1 MKSRRFRKAPK
12 LPPGS
17 RSTALTAPTQRT
29 GFGMSNVPQMPSGP
43 TQYEQQN
50 RQQPP
55 NTISDISPRNMFSP
69 LQPVQPFGPPYVT
82 TPLQWNYPT
91 GYNIDIAPAHLVFM
105 QSLRLMAAS
114 WGPLATIIQTRIDQF
129 MRMPIA
135 IQIRDKPKVTNPR
148 IDEIKQFFKMPDRK
162 TLWDPWVRAMMYE
175 LLVTDA
181 VSIDTSWRTNDGKP
195 YAITIIDGAMI
206 KPLIDDMGR
215 RPDAPDPAYQQMR
228 FGLPSI
234 NLTED
239 ELIYAPMRPRP
250 QMPIYGYPPTEQ
262 IIVNIASGISRETY
276 QAKFWREGTMPELIM
291 TVPETWNP
299 QQTVQF
305 QGMFDSVMAGN
316 TMTKSRIRFVPSG
329 MKPFDVK
336 NANGEGLKADID
348 EWLVRV
354 ACYAYSVSPSPFIR
368 QMNRATA
375 ETAQDEAQEEGLHPL
390 MTWFQDAIMN
400 RLIQDPRYGFGY
412 DDIEFVYKPEKQV
425 DPLVEMQTETGYAKE
440 GVKTRNEV
448 RLLLDYEPMP
458 GGDEL
463 TVDTPNG
470 PVPLAETLEANR
482 QKALAVPDQIAQ
494 DNESHDA
501 QMQQMKSG
509 PPAVGK
515 AARITFRE
523 SPSPGPRG
531 APAIHDG
538 RCRCNDCLV
547 VGKGAFAAGRARRRA
562 FAGYPVG
569 NSQALQR
576 R

>member
-1 MKSRRFRKAPK
+1 MKKRRFQKAPK
-12 LPPGS
+12 LPPGA
-17 RSTALTAPTQRT
+17 RSTALSVPRQRV
-29 GFGMSNVPQMPSGP
+29 GVGESNVMQEPSGP
-43 TQYEQQN
+43 TQYQARNQP
-50 RQQPP
+50 QPP
-55 NTISDISPRNMFSP
+55 PFIADVDPGRNIYSP
-69 LQPVQPFGPPYVT
+69 LQPVQPFGPPWIT
-82 TPLQWNYPT
+82 TTRQWDYIS
-91 GYNIDIAPAHLVFM
+91 GYNIDIAPAHVVFM
-105 QSLRLMAAS
+105 QSLRLMAQS

-129 MRMPIA
+129 MRMPID
-135 IQIRDKPKVTNPR
+135 IQIRDKPKVKNAR
-148 IDEIKQFFKMPDRK
+148 IDEIKAFFRMPDKK
-162 TLWDPWVRAMMYE
+162 TLWDPWVRSMLYE

-181 VSIDTSWRTNDGKP
+181 VSIDTSWRANDGKP
-195 YAITIIDGAMI
+195 FAVTIIDGATI

-215 RPDAPDPAYQQMR
+215 RPDAPSPAYQQLIK
-228 FGLPSI
+228 GLPMV

-262 IIVNIASGISRETY
+262 IIVNIASGIARETY
-276 QAKFWREGTMPELIM
+276 QAKFWRDGTMPEMIM
-291 TVPETWNP
+291 SCPEGWNP
-299 QQTVQF
+299 QQVAQF
-305 QGMFDSVMAGN
+305 QGMFDSIMAGN
-316 TMTKSRIRFVPSG
+316 TQTKSRVRFVPTG
-329 MKPFDVK
+329 MKPFDIK

-375 ETAQDEAQEEGLHPL
+375 QTAQDEAQEEGLHPL
-390 MTWFQDAIMN
+390 MTWFKDSIMN

-425 DPLVEMQTETGYAKE
+425 DPLVEMQTLVGYAKE
-440 GVKTRNEV
+440 GVLTRNEI
-448 RLLLDYEPMP
+448 RGSLDYEDMP

-482 QKALAVPDQIAQ
+482 AQALAVPDQIDQA
-494 DNESHDA
+494 NEAHDA

-515 AARITFRE
+515 AARATFRQ
-523 SPSPGPRG
+523 SASPGTGR
-531 APAIHDG
+531 ASQEHDG

-547 VGKGAFAAGRARRRA
+547 VGKGAFEAGRARRRA
-562 FAGYPVG
+562 FAGYSESFVRG
-569 NSQALQR
+569 S
-576 R
+576 